1 LSIKVLMR
9 LSSVVI
15 AKLLCLQQHKG
26 LEVLPRY
33 KYPMQTT
40 TPAVLIP
47 AANFVKSLLS
57 TIWAVGKLY
66 PVAILISALPALPIY
81 RCAGNHV
88 SMLRS
93 KQLYWLLLTNTSL
106 SP

>member
-1 LSIKVLMR
+1 MR
-9 LSSVVI
+9 VSSVVV
-15 AKLLCLQQHKG
+15 AKLLCLQKRKG

-40 TPAVLIP
+40 TPAMLIP
-47 AANFVKSLLS
+47 TANLVKSLLS

-66 PVAILISALPALPIY
+66 PVAVPISALPALPIY

-93 KQLYWLLLTNTSL
+93 KQLYWFLLPNTSP